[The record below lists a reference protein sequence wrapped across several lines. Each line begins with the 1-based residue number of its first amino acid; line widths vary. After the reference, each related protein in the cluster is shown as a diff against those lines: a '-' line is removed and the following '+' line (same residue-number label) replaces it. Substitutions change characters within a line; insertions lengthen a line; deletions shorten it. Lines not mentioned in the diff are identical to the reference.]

1 MPLVQRLTLNNCM
14 KKINWTNNTDVRLG
28 FEVECIIRGGH
39 YYRKFCEALRDL
51 CIQSKSPINIG
62 SDGSINIQGLA
73 QDSRPV
79 EIRTN
84 PLPPKKAMEVLKAV
98 FDIVNRYGL
107 TNASCGLHVN
117 ISSAHRSKMRNFNPL
132 PFLSSKLWDEILKKF
147 SRKSNNYCRPILTVN
162 RRRAS
167 KYLAFQALSNACG
180 DKYRCVTLCNF
191 GNGLSKSS
199 RVEVRGFGNKNYT
212 HKYDVIAEF
221 VKRIER
227 LFRLSCANMPL
238 TRTISV

>member
-1 MPLVQRLTLNNCM
+1 M
-14 KKINWTNNTDVRLG
+14 KKINWTNNTDIRLG
-28 FEVECIIRGGH
+28 FEVECIIRGGYH
-39 YYRKFCEALRDL
+39 YRKFCEAIRETFNKLK
-51 CIQSKSPINIG
+51 CHIEIG
-62 SDGSINIQGLA
+62 SDGSINCEGLA
-73 QDSRPV
+73 SDSRPV
-79 EIRTN
+79 EIRTS
-84 PLPPKKAMEVLKAV
+84 PLPPKKSMEVLKAV
-98 FDIVNRYGL
+98 FDIVNKYGL

-132 PFLSSKLWDEILKKF
+132 PFLSSKLWDEILRKF

-212 HKYDVIAEF
+212 QKYDVIAEF

-227 LFRLSCANMPL
+227 LFKLSCGNFPL
-238 TRTISV
+238 TRTFSV

>member
-1 MPLVQRLTLNNCM
+1 M

-28 FEVECIIRGGH
+28 FEVECIIRGGYH
-39 YYRKFCEALRDL
+39 YRKFCEAIRDL
-51 CIQSKSPINIG
+51 KAGVSIG
-62 SDGSINIQGLA
+62 SDGSINCEGLA

-79 EIRTN
+79 EIRTS
-84 PLPPKKAMEVLKAV
+84 PLAPKKAMEVLKAT
-98 FDIVNRYGL
+98 FDIVNKFGL

-132 PFLSSKLWDEILKKF
+132 PFLSSKLWDEILRKF
-147 SRKSNNYCRPILTVN
+147 SRRSNNYCRPILTVE

-199 RVEVRGFGNKNYT
+199 RVEVRGFGNKDYT
-212 HKYDVIAEF
+212 HKYDTIAEF

-227 LFRLSCANMPL
+227 LFKLSCGNFPL
-238 TRTISV
+238 TRTFSV

>member
-1 MPLVQRLTLNNCM
+1 M

-39 YYRKFCEALRDL
+39 YYRKFCEAIRDL
-51 CIQSKSPINIG
+51 KNGVSIG
-62 SDGSINIQGLA
+62 SDGSINIDGLA

-79 EIRTN
+79 EIRTS
-84 PLPPKKAMEVLKAV
+84 PLPPKKSMEVLKAI

-132 PFLSSKLWDEILKKF
+132 PFLSSKLWDEILRKF
-147 SRKSNNYCRPILTVN
+147 SRRSNNYCRPVLTVE

-167 KYLAFQALSNACG
+167 KYMAFTAISNAIH

-199 RVEVRGFGNKNYT
+199 RVEVRGFGNKDYT
-212 HKYDVIAEF
+212 HKFDVIAVF

-227 LFRLSCANMPL
+227 LFKLSCSNLPL
-238 TRTISV
+238 TRTFSV